1 MGEVSLRDQLG
12 ALAVIDEM
20 RHRDMVVQ
28 EHLDLPKRRAEVILR
43 VREFYATR
51 GVEVDEATIEQGV
64 KAYFDRRL
72 TFEAPELTPLQ
83 ERLARLYI
91 TRERWLGT
99 TVWTLAALG
108 AIAAYLSF

>member
-12 ALAVIDEM
+12 ALAVIDDL

-28 EHLDLPKRRAEVILR
+28 EHLDLPQRRAEVLRR
-43 VREFYATR
+43 VREYYASR

-72 TFEAPELTPLQ
+72 TYEVQ
-83 ERLARLYI
+83 EISPMQARLARLYI
-91 TRERWLGT
+91 TRQRWLGT
-99 TVWTLAALG
+99 TLWSLAGLG
-108 AIAAYLSF
+108 AILAFVSF